1 MDSNLSIHVRMFNDK
16 VRALNQSGKKEL
28 ILSAAEAR
36 NLHSD
41 IFELLAH
48 IAQISGDTGSGQG
61 ENVNIVMDGGGFK

>member
-1 MDSNLSIHVRMFNDK
+1 MDNNLSIHVRMFNDK

-48 IAQISGDTGSGQG
+48 IAQISGDTSGAQG
-61 ENVNIVMDGGGFK
+61 ESVNIVMDGGGFK

>member
-1 MDSNLSIHVRMFNDK
+1 MDSNLSVHVRMFNDK

-41 IFELLAH
+41 IFELLTH
-48 IAQISGDTGSGQG
+48 IAQISGDTDSGQG
-61 ENVNIVMDGGGFK
+61 ESVNIVMDGGGFK